1 MFNVGL
7 LKAYHEDPIG
17 RLQLAIPAPGMVE
30 SEPSYVVS
38 EVIDSRW
45 YGNPKSKFP
54 HSPVQYLTAWEEYG
68 PEENSW
74 EPFVMLE
81 STTMQTLVNLHQRY
95 PSKPRDH
102 MVVDAPMR
110 RMKRQ
115 H

>member
-1 MFNVGL
+1 MFNVEL
-7 LKAYHEDPIG
+7 LEAYREDQIG
-17 RLQLAIPAPGMVE
+17 RLQLAIPAPGMVN

-38 EVIDSRW
+38 EVIDSRR
-45 YGNPKSKFP
+45 YANPKSKLP
-54 HSPVQYLTAWEEYG
+54 HRFVQYLTAWEGYG

-81 STTMQTLVNLHQRY
+81 STAMQTLVNLHQRY

-102 MVVDAPMR
+102 RVVDAPMR
-110 RMKRQ
+110 GMKRQ